1 MGCREREGCGQA
13 CRGRPR
19 ATRVALC
26 GQPQREASFLLP
38 KGPLQGRTALPRGA
52 AGAWPQALPSL
63 QRVGEGGK
71 GLQLLPL
78 KARPRAPTAQLFLEM
93 LWTFVQQKL
102 CRQPRGCIKVLP
114 VLAGVGRGHHR
125 RLLTC
130 SGRPSVGS
138 VAKLFTNPLVCTHPA
153 LVLGSVAQTRSK
165 AQ

>member
-1 MGCREREGCGQA
+1 MQGAGQLWA
-13 CRGRPR
+13 GLQGPSQGHTGGFVWTTATRGRLP
-19 ATRVALC
+19 AAQ
-26 GQPQREASFLLP
+26 GASPQVH
-38 KGPLQGRTALPRGA
+38 GP
-52 AGAWPQALPSL
+52 PQALPSL
-63 QRVGEGGK
+63 QRAREGEM

-78 KARPRAPTAQLFLEM
+78 KARPRAPTAQLFLET
-93 LWTFVQQKL
+93 LWTFVQQKP
-102 CRQPRGCIKVLP
+102 CRQPGGGIKVLP
-114 VLAGVGRGHHR
+114 VLAEVGRGHHR